1 MLNRLVRF
9 IPYSCRMTPQRLLV
23 YLLIFA
29 FVAAP
34 FLGLL
39 YRPEIGLAIL
49 VAATGLTLALI
60 WPVRQHANGDQRQ
73 RLDLLIRVNALLLF
87 LAGILLIVTLV
98 A

>member
-1 MLNRLVRF
+1 
-9 IPYSCRMTPQRLLV
+9 MTPQRLLV
-23 YLLIFA
+23 YLLIIA

-39 YRPEIGLAIL
+39 YGPETGLAIL
-49 VAATGLTLALI
+49 VAAIGLTLALI
-60 WPVRQHANGDQRQ
+60 WPIRQNATGDQSQ
-73 RLDLLIRVNALLLF
+73 RLDLLIRVNALLLV